1 MTDNEIER
9 KKNILREDRKPLM
22 MESDKMLSTLDHA
35 GGDTSKWDTYR
46 QALRDITKGDLDNPT
61 WPTKP
66 S

>member
-1 MTDNEIER
+1 MTDDEIER

-35 GGDTSKWDTYR
+35 GGDTSEWDTYR
-46 QALRDITKGDLDNPT
+46 QALRDITKGDLDNPP
-61 WPTKP
+61 WPDKP